1 MINKVLLC
9 IALSNLS
16 NTSMKMSN
24 QGIRTACSQAEHLIE
39 TAEIIDVSP
48 FVLSAMIWHESRW
61 LPTAVS
67 PAKACGLTQ
76 VLAKY
81 SPYTCKELKDPKLS
95 IQEGA
100 ALLSFWQQ
108 KKANISLALQCYNS
122 GYACKASSYANT
134 ILYKSKLLMREYSR
148 LQETGKSHE

>member
-24 QGIRTACSQAEHLIE
+24 EGIKTACSQAEHLIE
-39 TAEIIDVSP
+39 TAEIAEISP
-48 FVLSAMIWHESRW
+48 FILSAMIWHESRW
-61 LPTAVS
+61 LASAVS

-81 SPYTCKELKDPKLS
+81 SPYTCKDLKDPALS
-95 IQEGA
+95 ITEGA
-100 ALLSFWQQ
+100 SILFFWYHKKGDIHTAL
-108 KKANISLALQCYNS
+108 KCYNS
-122 GYACKASSYANT
+122 GYACNASLYAKT
-134 ILYKSKLLMREYSR
+134 ILSKSKLLMREYSR
-148 LQETGKSHE
+148 IQKTGESNE

>member
-16 NTSMKMSN
+16 NTSMKMSS
-24 QGIRTACSQAEHLIE
+24 QGVKTACSQAEHIIE
-39 TAEIIDVSP
+39 TSEAVDISP

-61 LPTAVS
+61 LPSAVS

-81 SPYTCKELKDPKLS
+81 SPYTCKQLKDPALS
-95 IQEGA
+95 ITEGA
-100 ALLSFWQQ
+100 SILFFWQE
-108 KKANISLALQCYNS
+108 KKGSIRTALKCYNS
-122 GYACKASSYANT
+122 GYACSASSYANT
-134 ILYKSKLLMREYSR
+134 ILTKSKLLMREYSR
-148 LQETGKSHE
+148 LQKTGESNE